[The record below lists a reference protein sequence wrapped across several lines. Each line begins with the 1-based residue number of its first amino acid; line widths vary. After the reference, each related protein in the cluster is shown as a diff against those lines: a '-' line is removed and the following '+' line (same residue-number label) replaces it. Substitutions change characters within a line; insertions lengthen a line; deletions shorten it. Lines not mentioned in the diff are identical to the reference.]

1 MYIGVDNLYSTI
13 PIVYM
18 NSQGVWSRDY
28 MMYMVLAA
36 LPDVVYM
43 YATLRIVVEQDNQL
57 SFIVVSHSVSITSP
71 VTGQVI
77 IPQLLA

>member
-1 MYIGVDNLYSTI
+1 
-13 PIVYM
+13 
-18 NSQGVWSRDY
+18 